1 MGDHLRCPDWHTK
14 TIHSLHGEFG
24 EMKEVYIV
32 TERYGPWTGEVTV
45 IHKAFSSED
54 EADKYARTAKPWFDG
69 YLEAIPT
76 ELD

>member
-1 MGDHLRCPDWHTK
+1 
-14 TIHSLHGEFG
+14 
-24 EMKEVYIV
+24 MKEVYIV

-45 IHKAFSSED
+45 IHKAFSSEG